1 MSEHFIEVI
10 ESETIARR
18 VSELADEITDDVPS
32 EDVVVIAVL
41 TGSVIFLKDLMDKL
55 PHTYTPDFLSL
66 TRFGRDGR
74 VSVAMDVSVPVFGR
88 DVLLVLEIVDT
99 GLTLATIRKM
109 MLTRGVRS
117 LRTVALIDKATR
129 RIVDVPVEYR
139 GFKVGDEYLLGYGM
153 DWEGRYRNLRSIW
166 AALDMSVLS
175 ETPEAFENL
184 VYGSREQPVDT
195 TRDVKSGADA
205 VAE

>member
-1 MSEHFIEVI
+1 MSEHFVKVI

-32 EDVVVIAVL
+32 QDVVVIAVL

-74 VSVAMDVSVPVFGR
+74 VSVAMDVSVPVSGR

-166 AALDMSVLS
+166 AALDMSVLK
-175 ETPEAFENL
+175 ETPEVFENL
-184 VYGSREQPVDT
+184 VYGSRKQPVDT
-195 TRDVKSGADA
+195 TREVKSGADA

>member
-1 MSEHFIEVI
+1 MSEHFVEVI

-18 VSELADEITDDVPS
+18 VSELADEITDDFPS
-32 EDVVVIAVL
+32 EDVVVVAVL

-55 PHTYTPDFLSL
+55 PYTYTPDFLSL

-166 AALDMSVLS
+166 VALDMSVLS
-175 ETPEAFENL
+175 ETPEVFENL